1 MRPHRRLMD
10 PFTLEMLVM
19 LRFNR
24 DLWNEAEVER
34 AMRGDP
40 LPLPLSVT
48 STPPASNVTASSS
61 STSSSSTSSSS
72 SSSRY

>member
-40 LPLPLSVT
+40 LPLPLPLSVT

-61 STSSSSTSSSS
+61 STSSSSS